1 MSSFHDTLAFVMT
14 HEHKERITV
23 GAQRKMRFL
32 PGWGDLGRSPGACVG
47 RALWAKAEGWWQ
59 HPTPRDWV
67 GLGGL
72 GVPFP
77 RAPSAKQRS
86 LDPSPLELGTQGPC
100 WSMARG
106 QSPGRRWR
114 RLSRS
119 PEPPYRGLL
128 HAHYGPSHGAAGMK
142 LRLLPQAS

>member
-32 PGWGDLGRSPGACVG
+32 LGWGDLGRSPGACVG
-47 RALWAKAEGWWQ
+47 RALWAKAGGWWQ

-106 QSPGRRWR
+106 QSPGRGEVAQDEGGGDSVGAP
-114 RLSRS
+114 SRPTVAS
-119 PEPPYRGLL
+119 STPTMAPRMGQRG
-128 HAHYGPSHGAAGMK
+128 
-142 LRLLPQAS
+142 